1 MDKLKGKAISCKIA
15 GKYFLPA
22 VIALAFST
30 GAMQASEKGRT
41 SFDFPFLPLWNLTDQ
56 PG

>member
-41 SFDFPFLPLWNLTDQ
+41 SFDVESVTHSHQERD
-56 PG
+56 